1 MSDQAPRTAEVQSA
15 DRRKG
20 PAFTEMLSIF
30 LKQDYRFPVLEIFA
44 FLFSMGILIS
54 TSSLQGYN
62 TTYLAYSYL
71 GTGGAIGLPILVF
84 MILIWKNVS
93 FGLGG
98 DLEKGLMQTFLAYPL
113 SRRRL
118 LGARLLSSVGVAL
131 GILSLAELVVL
142 LIMMPGFASQQA
154 STLLLNY
161 LSVLATPILITMIV
175 LLVCVLVKSSG
186 VPLLIGIVTY
196 FFAGL
201 FLNLFVGLAE
211 QTKDAALLGFT
222 YLLNPAIA
230 FQSYYNYNFN
240 GGSTGFFNSTLG
252 IPGFESTMAY
262 LVGNYAISVILLA
275 VSAFWFA
282 RKLEL

>member
-1 MSDQAPRTAEVQSA
+1 MSDQGSRTAGRQSTH
-15 DRRKG
+15 RRKG

-30 LKQDYRFPVLEIFA
+30 LKQDYSYPVLEIFA
-44 FLFSMGILIS
+44 FLFAVGILIS

-71 GTGGAIGLPILVF
+71 GMGGAVGLPILVF
-84 MILIWKNVS
+84 MILIWKNIS

-98 DLEKGLMQTFLAYPL
+98 DLEKGLMQTFLTYPL

-118 LGARLLSSVGVAL
+118 LGARLLSSVGVAV
-131 GILSLAELVVL
+131 GILSLAELAVI
-142 LIMMPGFASQQA
+142 LIMMPGLASQQA

-175 LLVCVLVKSSG
+175 LLVCVLAKSSG
-186 VPLLIGIVTY
+186 VPLLIGIVSY
-196 FFAGL
+196 FFVGL
-201 FLNLFVGLAE
+201 FVNLFVGVAG
-211 QTKDAALLGFT
+211 QTKDAALLGLT

-230 FQSYYNYNFN
+230 LQSYYNFNFN
-240 GGSTGFFNSTLG
+240 DGSTGFFSSTWG
-252 IPGFESTMAY
+252 IPGFEATLVY

-275 VSAFWFA
+275 AGVFWFA